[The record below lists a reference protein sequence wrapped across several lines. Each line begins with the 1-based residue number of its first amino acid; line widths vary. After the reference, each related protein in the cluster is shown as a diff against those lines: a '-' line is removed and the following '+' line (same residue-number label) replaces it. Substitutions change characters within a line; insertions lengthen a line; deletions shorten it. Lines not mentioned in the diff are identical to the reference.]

1 VETDY
6 RRQNAGK
13 LPVQE
18 PVVQAYNVN
27 VNPGNEVKSGSKV
40 QLVSNMTVVRAA
52 NQPVNEVKEVLTL
65 VGPEGNRT
73 AEKKANEKPGSGAYE
88 NTFNVSFPQNIS
100 PGSYPLKTQ
109 LYVNGKL
116 KETRQQNL
124 RLVAEGDKLFV
135 ALLPR

>member
-1 VETDY
+1 M
-6 RRQNAGK
+6 
-13 LPVQE
+13 
-18 PVVQAYNVN
+18 QAYNVN